1 MSAETEGTGRRT
13 DVRARAPSRGV
24 PAGRARAVQSR
35 SGTRARNNRG
45 EGRVLGARSR
55 RGALPSARCTPTA
68 PATLPRRRARLTGTQ
83 RRCLRDRLLC
93 EHARV
98 PAHACT
104 CDHGFSPTRRVM
116 TSCSRGCPRR
126 HAGSACVA
134 LCSEGRVQGRWPRRR
149 PGRRAARSPRGRDA
163 AVAAA
168 WGKHVP
174 RFPRRRG
181 DRAPALPPADVS
193 AGGAPVT
200 RQGVLRRKWML
211 TPSAHGERRP
221 PQVQGSVPRTAPR
234 TRASGAGRQSGLS
247 PVLLT
252 GDKSEAPAP
261 PS

>member
-1 MSAETEGTGRRT
+1 MSAETEGTGRRA
-13 DVRARAPSRGV
+13 DVRARAPSRGS
-24 PAGRARAVQSR
+24 PLGAHAQCSRARGQ
-35 SGTRARNNRG
+35 
-45 EGRVLGARSR
+45 GRVLGARSR
-55 RGALPSARCTPTA
+55 RGGLPSARCTPTA

-83 RRCLRDRLLC
+83 RRCLRGRLLC

-221 PQVQGSVPRTAPR
+221 PQVEGSVPRTAPR

>member
-1 MSAETEGTGRRT
+1 MLGRALRHGGPRWARTRSAVALGDVCAQRPGRGTR
-13 DVRARAPSRGV
+13 
-24 PAGRARAVQSR
+24 AGRAEQ
-35 SGTRARNNRG
+35 T
-45 EGRVLGARSR
+45 GRPALGALHPHRP
-55 RGALPSARCTPTA
+55 GDSAPPTCTADWDQKRCPC
-68 PATLPRRRARLTGTQ
+68 G
-83 RRCLRDRLLC
+83 RLLC

-149 PGRRAARSPRGRDA
+149 PGRGAARSPRGRDA

-221 PQVQGSVPRTAPR
+221 PQVEGSVPRTAPR

>member
-1 MSAETEGTGRRT
+1 MSAETEGTGRRA
-13 DVRARAPSRGV
+13 DVRARAPSWGV
-24 PAGRARAVQSR
+24 PAGRARAVVALGDACAQR
-35 SGTRARNNRG
+35 PGRGTRA
-45 EGRVLGARSR
+45 GRAEQTGRPALGALHPHRPGDSAPPTCTADWDTEAVSAWPSAMRTRTCARPRVHLRSR
-55 RGALPSARCTPTA
+55 
-68 PATLPRRRARLTGTQ
+68 
-83 RRCLRDRLLC
+83 
-93 EHARV
+93 
-98 PAHACT
+98 
-104 CDHGFSPTRRVM
+104 FSPTRRVM

-221 PQVQGSVPRTAPR
+221 PQVEGSVPRTAPR